1 MDSNTVGRSHRNP
14 LVGRTSELEML
25 RQLLFVSQ
33 RSNQAKFHSQKL
45 INQQHVSAIPLDT
58 LRRPQCMVLMGEAG
72 IGKTRLAEEMSREV
86 QERGWAVAWSRSY
99 AQESTIPYRLW
110 IEILRSLI
118 NSDPWQKQELNEYAL
133 VYARLAVLLPEL
145 YERLPGEVS
154 PVSQL
159 PGQEQ
164 QSLWE
169 AILELFKMA
178 IEHSSL
184 LVVLDDLQWA
194 DASSCE
200 LLAYLVRR
208 LSGSPIVFLG
218 TCREVELAPK
228 HPLRPLIAHMQ
239 REHTISTLQIQPLSD
254 AAISTLIVNTQ
265 LPEKVVVDIRRQA
278 AGNPF
283 FAEELAHSYSVT
295 STTKPEQTPNA
306 QRATRKKSSSLP
318 RSISAALDQRM
329 SKLSRECQQL
339 LGNAA
344 VLGGSFEFSL
354 IRSMEISGSTPLP
367 DTDEDTVLDLLD
379 EALQAGVL
387 TEEGRGARINYHFW
401 QPLLVSHLYESL
413 SATRR
418 AQLHRRAADILCQT
432 YANRESEGAATI
444 THHLVEGGAEPK
456 RIVHYATLAGDRAY
470 SLSAYPEAER
480 FYRIA
485 TENVGGGERM
495 SSGELRAMP
504 AAGLEDRVRLAY
516 LLEQL
521 GECLRIQGNYL
532 EARRVYEQLLQERAR
547 EGAQQKGASPV
558 ETQRGEGKER
568 RGADTA
574 MGEGYV
580 AQIDALLWSEVGWTW
595 YYAADYEHTR
605 QYCERGEQV
614 LRESGVIGGPAWA
627 RLYFQRSFILWQ
639 EGKYGEARQ
648 AANEALRLFEEMP
661 PKQQGQP
668 GNTPPLTRMR
678 STLAGDP
685 VDLART
691 HRLLGALASSD
702 GQLSEALTHF
712 NTALRILEE
721 HDHKREVAHVSCNV
735 GYVHLQKAEHEQ
747 ALPFLR
753 RSLSLSEQIGDIPLT
768 AVIYSNLGVLAGR
781 TGDLQEAEN
790 WLKRSLALAEQT
802 NDQVYL
808 STWNVELA
816 AVYQDQGRLA
826 DAGICIG
833 RALAIGR
840 AMQNTPCIGLAL
852 VALGNLR
859 IAQAQ
864 ALEIDYYRR
873 VHSRGDPLWSPGGYR
888 RVHSRGDPLWSPR
901 GLWSSR
907 AYQRYLARAN
917 KTLQRALTF
926 ERLEAEAR
934 NRGQLA
940 SAQVNFLQGDTQNA
954 LVQAQHALEKA
965 RQHELTWLVARSHH
979 LLGNILVAQGQQQD
993 AYQHFEQALQIFR
1006 TCTMRLETA
1015 RTLQSYA
1022 LALLQENDEKETSH
1036 QQALRYLQEALQIC
1050 SECHAELDQR
1060 RIEAIYL
1067 I

>member
-1 MDSNTVGRSHRNP
+1 MREGSEMDSNTIGRSHRNP

-25 RQLLFVSQ
+25 RQLLFVSEHV
-33 RSNQAKFHSQKL
+33 SQAKFHSQKP
-45 INQQHVSAIPLDT
+45 INQQNVSAIPLDT

-86 QERGWAVAWSRSY
+86 QERGWVVAWSRSY

-133 VYARLAVLLPEL
+133 VYTRLAVLLPEL
-145 YERLPGEVS
+145 YEHLPGEVS

-178 IEHSSL
+178 IEHSPL

-194 DASSCE
+194 DTSSCE

-254 AAISTLIVNTQ
+254 AVISTLIANTQ

-283 FAEELAHSYSVT
+283 FAEELAHSYSVM
-295 STTKPEQTPNA
+295 STTKPEQPPNA

-329 SKLSRECQQL
+329 SKLSRDCQQL

-354 IRSMEISGSTPLP
+354 IRSMEISGSTP
-367 DTDEDTVLDLLD
+367 TDEDTVLDLLD

-480 FYRIA
+480 YYRIA

-495 SSGELRAMP
+495 PSGELRAMP

-532 EARRVYEQLLQERAR
+532 EARHVYEQLLQERAR

-568 RGADTA
+568 RGASLADIA
-574 MGEGYV
+574 MGEGYE

-614 LRESGVIGGPAWA
+614 LRESGVVGGPAWA

-668 GNTPPLTRMR
+668 GNAPPLTRMR

-691 HRLLGALASSD
+691 HRLLGALASSV

-735 GYVHLQKAEHEQ
+735 GFVHLQKAEHEQ
-747 ALPFLR
+747 ALPYLR
-753 RSLSLSEQIGDIPLT
+753 RSLSLAEQIGDIPLT

-808 STWNVELA
+808 SMWNVELA

-859 IAQAQ
+859 IAQAV
-864 ALEIDYYRR
+864 D
-873 VHSRGDPLWSPGGYR
+873 HSRGDPWVAQFPRHEPS
-888 RVHSRGDPLWSPR
+888 DPLWSPR
-901 GLWSSR
+901 
-907 AYQRYLARAN
+907 AYLARAN
-917 KTLQRALTF
+917 KTLQRALAF

-940 SAQVNFLQGDTQNA
+940 SAQVNFLQGDTENA
-954 LVQAQHALEKA
+954 RVQALHALNKA

-1022 LALLQENDEKETSH
+1022 LALLQENDGKETSH
-1036 QQALRYLQEALQIC
+1036 QQALGYLQEALQIC
-1050 SECHAELDQR
+1050 NECHAELDQR